1 MNNDPVYEIARYDVS
16 TDEEVLIERAQVLAS
31 DGELRIRVD
40 DGPENLCAEID
51 LSAAIG
57 ADPVLSEVRANQVT
71 RITATPGAL
80 HELPLMLRVPGQGE
94 DFELS
99 LWSTAMQ
106 KKYGFDYSPERGMY
120 RVLHVNGERWGAW
133 PTLNGEWMLPEDDV
147 EPWQPHLTQRWAEL
161 TFMEG
166 ASMTSGGMGKKDD
179 SAKLSAAR

>member
-71 RITATPGAL
+71 RITATPGRSTSCHSCCACQAKGRTSSY
-80 HELPLMLRVPGQGE
+80 PSGQQRCRKNTG
-94 DFELS
+94 
-99 LWSTAMQ
+99 
-106 KKYGFDYSPERGMY
+106 
-120 RVLHVNGERWGAW
+120 
-133 PTLNGEWMLPEDDV
+133 
-147 EPWQPHLTQRWAEL
+147 LTIHQ
-161 TFMEG
+161 
-166 ASMTSGGMGKKDD
+166 SGVCTE
-179 SAKLSAAR
+179 SCT